1 LFFRINTLENS
12 SMTLRRALIPLA
24 LAAVIPMGWATESVG
39 STGSTR
45 GEGSGEGFKTRWGQR
60 GTHRI
65 HAREQAGAGPT
76 IVLMHGYPD
85 NHHLYDRLVP
95 HLRGRHVVVF
105 DFLGWGESD
114 KPKGYDY
121 SFENLKGDVDAVVAG
136 LGLDRVVLV
145 VHDASG
151 PPGIN
156 WALEHPQQV
165 AAVVALN
172 TFYSLIPGAPPKP
185 PEAIRLFSDP
195 NFQRLTDHFAKS
207 PREFRWLYDFQV
219 GGFIRNE
226 GVRKKFVPLFYRQFE
241 EKPSTLEA
249 FLRLNADLNPA
260 VLANTQR
267 EQQLASFPAPV
278 RVAFGELDPYL
289 DPALGRAIAALFPD
303 SEALTVSRVG
313 HFPQLDAP
321 AEVAQLILTAPTA
334 NSGR

>member
-1 LFFRINTLENS
+1 LFFLTTELVYD
-12 SMTLRRALIPLA
+12 SMTLRSALIPLA
-24 LAAVIPMGWATESVG
+24 LAAVVPVGFAAESIG
-39 STGSTR
+39 SSGSTR
-45 GEGSGEGFKTRWGQR
+45 AEGSGEGFKTRWVDR
-60 GTHRI
+60 GPHRI

-85 NHHLYDRLVP
+85 NHHLYDRVVP
-95 HLRGRHVVVF
+95 HLRGRRVVAF

-121 SFENLKGDVDAVVAG
+121 SFENQVGDLDAVVNG
-136 LGLDRVVLV
+136 LQLDRVVLV

-151 PPGIN
+151 PAGIN
-156 WALEHPQQV
+156 WAVEHPQQV
-165 AAVVALN
+165 AAIVALN
-172 TFYSLIPGAPPKP
+172 TFYSLIPGAPPNP

-226 GVRKKFVPLFYRQFE
+226 DVRHKFVPLFYRQFE
-241 EKPSTLEA
+241 AKPSTLEA
-249 FLRLNADLNPA
+249 FLGLNADLTPA

-267 EQQLASFPAPV
+267 EPQLASFPALV

-289 DPALGRAIAALFPD
+289 SPAQGRAIAALFPNA
-303 SEALTVSRVG
+303 EALTVRGVG

-321 AEVAQLILTAPTA
+321 EEVAELILTVPTA
-334 NSGR
+334 TSES